1 MHKERAKA
9 QIVSFSEILQFLF
22 DHNLDSQG

>member
-9 QIVSFSEILQFLF
+9 HIVSFSETLQFLF